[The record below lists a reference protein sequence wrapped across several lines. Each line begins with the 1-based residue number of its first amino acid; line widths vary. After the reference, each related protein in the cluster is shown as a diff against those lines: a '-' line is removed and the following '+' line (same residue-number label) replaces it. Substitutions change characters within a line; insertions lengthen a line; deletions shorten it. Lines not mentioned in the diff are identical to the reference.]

1 MSVTWQF
8 AFKSGG
14 TVTAL
19 QFIIRLFPPLIYIPN
34 CVILYL
40 YNAIVKALT
49 QIITGHS
56 S

>member
-1 MSVTWQF
+1 MAIRVQVGRYRYS
-8 AFKSGG
+8 A
-14 TVTAL
+14 TVHKTP
-19 QFIIRLFPPLIYIPN
+19 IPSPNIPN

-40 YNAIVKALT
+40 YKAIVKALT